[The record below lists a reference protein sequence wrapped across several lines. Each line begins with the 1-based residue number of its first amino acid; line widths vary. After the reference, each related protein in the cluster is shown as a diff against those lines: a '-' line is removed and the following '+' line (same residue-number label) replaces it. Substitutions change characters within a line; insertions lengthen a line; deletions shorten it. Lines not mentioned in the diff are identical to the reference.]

1 MNQVNEHELTVMV
14 HIDGRLFRNFALF
27 DTFRRQRKWVSPALF
42 AAIMIGFSCVC
53 FALRGQAE
61 QAVLLGGTLL
71 AVGLLLPAA
80 YLPQLFSLGPH
91 PGQKARPNHPTAC
104 IYSCLSGAGRRIRLY
119 RPGTGFLFLGAVICR
134 LSGPGRNLSVCRAP
148 KGLPV
153 ACRPDCRRGR
163 WLVGASLHKAAPKE
177 PPCHVTG
184 NVPMPRLN

>member
-80 YLPQLFSLGPH
+80 Y
-91 PGQKARPNHPTAC
+91 
-104 IYSCLSGAGRRIRLY
+104 
-119 RPGTGFLFLGAVICR
+119 FLNFF
-134 LSGPGRNLSVCRAP
+134 LSVRTQVKKLGLTTPSMYTQLPFRARAAYPSLPNGNRFPIPGSSYMPLIGSRTESICMPRP
-148 KGLPV
+148 KGPTCCLPTRLPAV
-153 ACRPDCRRGR
+153 SMACGSFSAQNC
-163 WLVGASLHKAAPKE
+163 PKRTSM
-177 PPCHVTG
+177 PCDG
-184 NVPMPRLN
+184 

>member
-80 YLPQLFSLGPH
+80 YFLNFFLSVRTQVKKLGLTTPQHVYTVVFQGQSGVSVSTDRKQTFYSWEQLYAAYRVPDGIYLYAAPQRAYLLPADQIAGGVDGLWELLCTKLPQ
-91 PGQKARPNHPTAC
+91 K
-104 IYSCLSGAGRRIRLY
+104 
-119 RPGTGFLFLGAVICR
+119 
-134 LSGPGRNLSVCRAP
+134 NLHA
-148 KGLPV
+148 
-153 ACRPDCRRGR
+153 
-163 WLVGASLHKAAPKE
+163 
-177 PPCHVTG
+177 
-184 NVPMPRLN
+184 M